1 MEEQDRSGYR
11 QVISSAEGQGTA
23 ESSGYYSSGSSAGA
37 EYGRGPA
44 DPYAGYYTEPAPAPQ
59 EEKKTGFWKGFFT
72 GIGVLIAVRVA
83 LIAVAVMIV
92 AGLLRRVSPEEF
104 AARIRDWAAANFGP
118 TVIIDPDSEADSFL
132 DELKAYIDYYFVLE
146 YDEESMETEVRKAY
160 VEALGDP
167 YSAYLTKEEFESMME
182 SSNGSYCGIGVQ
194 VTQDQTTKE
203 VTVIT
208 VFRNSSAAGADIRK
222 DDIIVGVDGTD
233 VRQFALDDVVALIR
247 GEEGTYVDVTVHRPS
262 EDRDI
267 TVHVQRARVEIDTV
281 EYRMLDKTTGYISL
295 SEFDD
300 VSLGQMQEAIRELS
314 KQGMKQLVFD
324 LRDNPGGLLS
334 SVINISDLFL
344 GRNELVMYM
353 EDKQGQE
360 YKYYSQNA
368 AYFTGKMAVLV
379 NGNSASASEVFSG
392 AMKDHGR
399 AILVGEQT
407 FGKGIVQSFFHLSDD
422 SYVKLTTDHY
432 CTPNGHD
439 IHGTGITPD
448 ILAPDD
454 PETLEDEGLA
464 AALLALGAN

>member
-72 GIGVLIAVRVA
+72 
-83 LIAVAVMIV
+83 
-92 AGLLRRVSPEEF
+92 
-104 AARIRDWAAANFGP
+104 
-118 TVIIDPDSEADSFL
+118 
-132 DELKAYIDYYFVLE
+132 
-146 YDEESMETEVRKAY
+146 
-160 VEALGDP
+160 
-167 YSAYLTKEEFESMME
+167 
-182 SSNGSYCGIGVQ
+182 GIGVQ

>member
-1 MEEQDRSGYR
+1 M
-11 QVISSAEGQGTA
+11 
-23 ESSGYYSSGSSAGA
+23 
-37 EYGRGPA
+37 
-44 DPYAGYYTEPAPAPQ
+44 
-59 EEKKTGFWKGFFT
+59 
-72 GIGVLIAVRVA
+72 
-83 LIAVAVMIV
+83 
-92 AGLLRRVSPEEF
+92 
-104 AARIRDWAAANFGP
+104 
-118 TVIIDPDSEADSFL
+118 
-132 DELKAYIDYYFVLE
+132 
-146 YDEESMETEVRKAY
+146 
-160 VEALGDP
+160 
-167 YSAYLTKEEFESMME
+167 
-182 SSNGSYCGIGVQ
+182 
-194 VTQDQTTKE
+194 
-203 VTVIT
+203 
-208 VFRNSSAAGADIRK
+208 
-222 DDIIVGVDGTD
+222 
-233 VRQFALDDVVALIR
+233 
-247 GEEGTYVDVTVHRPS
+247 
-262 EDRDI
+262 
-267 TVHVQRARVEIDTV
+267 
-281 EYRMLDKTTGYISL
+281 
-295 SEFDD
+295 
-300 VSLGQMQEAIRELS
+300 
-314 KQGMKQLVFD
+314 
-324 LRDNPGGLLS
+324 
-334 SVINISDLFL
+334 INISDLFL